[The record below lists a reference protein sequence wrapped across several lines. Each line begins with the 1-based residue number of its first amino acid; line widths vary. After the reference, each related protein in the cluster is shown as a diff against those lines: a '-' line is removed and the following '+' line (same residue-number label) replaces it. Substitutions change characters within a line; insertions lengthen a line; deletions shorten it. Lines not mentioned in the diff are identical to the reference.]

1 MFSWVRDRIIAGL
14 KICGTI
20 CLCCVLGSILPKQ
33 EKTGKVRKEGEN
45 PSFKRPV
52 AQTGPQANP
61 RPRPGAAPRKHA
73 PNLLSAAA
81 QLITPSW
88 LIPGAGPFVLD
99 QSGLGKTKPGY
110 KLRLVRC
117 SAVLSPTADGQWQLT
132 NVQNEWKLERA
143 RGISLQDSISGSNL
157 VPPCLTE
164 TTFPSASLQS
174 LLAAGDSQ
182 TQSNPEAARLLQER
196 TTLAAAEMSRGIA
209 ESAVV
214 SNMAVRRGND
224 DIDSAKQ
231 LFARIKVST
240 PTHHTFSVR
249 DGQIHWVAE
258 TPGL

>member
-14 KICGTI
+14 KICGMI
-20 CLCCVLGSILPKQ
+20 CLYCVLSWILPEQRGGIKPP
-33 EKTGKVRKEGEN
+33 R
-45 PSFKRPV
+45 PSKLPVPAVAPKPPGRTPKPRPV
-52 AQTGPQANP
+52 ADPPKNV
-61 RPRPGAAPRKHA
+61 
-73 PNLLSAAA
+73 PNVTRALGQLL
-81 QLITPSW
+81 TPSW
-88 LIPGAGPFVLD
+88 LIPGAGPFILD
-99 QSGLGKTKPGY
+99 QSDLGKTKPGY

-143 RGISLQDSISGSNL
+143 RGISSQDSISGSNL

-164 TTFPSASLQS
+164 ATFPSASLQS

-182 TQSNPEAARLLQER
+182 TQANAEAARLLQER
-196 TTLAAAEMSRGIA
+196 ASLAAEEMSRGIA
-209 ESAVV
+209 ASAVV
-214 SNMAVRRGND
+214 SNKSVSHGND
-224 DIDSAKQ
+224 DTNSAKQ
-231 LFARIKVST
+231 LFTRIKVST

>member
-1 MFSWVRDRIIAGL
+1 MFSWVQDRIVAGL
-14 KICGTI
+14 KICGII
-20 CLCCVLGSILPKQ
+20 CLSCVLGTIMPKQ

-52 AQTGPQANP
+52 AQSGPQATP
-61 RPRPGAAPRKHA
+61 RPRPGAAPRKHV
-73 PNLLSAAA
+73 PNLGSVAA
-81 QLITPSW
+81 QLLTPSW

-99 QSGLGKTKPGY
+99 QAGLGKTKPRY
-110 KLRLVRC
+110 ELRLVRC

-143 RGISLQDSISGSNL
+143 REISSQDSISGSNL

-164 TTFPSASLQS
+164 TTFASASFQS

-182 TQSNPEAARLLQER
+182 NQSNPEAARLLQER
-196 TTLAAAEMSRGIA
+196 ATLAADEMSRGIA

-214 SNMAVRRGND
+214 SNVAVRRGND
-224 DIDSAKQ
+224 DTNSAKQ
-231 LFARIKVST
+231 LFTRIKVST

>member
-1 MFSWVRDRIIAGL
+1 MFSWVRDRFLAGL

-20 CLCCVLGSILPKQ
+20 CLCCVLGWILPEQ
-33 EKTGKVRKEGEN
+33 RGGKRTKPLAKLPVPAVAPKAQGVTAK
-45 PSFKRPV
+45 PRPV
-52 AQTGPQANP
+52 ADPPKNVPDVTRALGQ
-61 RPRPGAAPRKHA
+61 
-73 PNLLSAAA
+73 LL
-81 QLITPSW
+81 TPAW

-143 RGISLQDSISGSNL
+143 RGISSQDSISGSNL

-164 TTFPSASLQS
+164 ATFASASFQS
-174 LLAAGDSQ
+174 LLAAGDLQ

-209 ESAVV
+209 ASAVV
-214 SNMAVRRGND
+214 SNKSVSHGND
-224 DIDSAKQ
+224 DTNSAKQ

>member
-1 MFSWVRDRIIAGL
+1 MNPPF
-14 KICGTI
+14 
-20 CLCCVLGSILPKQ
+20 KQ
-33 EKTGKVRKEGEN
+33 
-45 PSFKRPV
+45 PV
-52 AQTGPQANP
+52 AQSGPQATP
-61 RPRPGAAPRKHA
+61 RPRPVAAPPKNV
-73 PNLLSAAA
+73 PNVTRALA
-81 QLITPSW
+81 QLLTPSW

-99 QSGLGKTKPGY
+99 QAGLGKTKPRY
-110 KLRLVRC
+110 ELRLVRC

-143 RGISLQDSISGSNL
+143 REISSQDSISGSNL

-196 TTLAAAEMSRGIA
+196 ATLAADEMSRGIA

-214 SNMAVRRGND
+214 SNVAVRRGND
-224 DIDSAKQ
+224 DTDSAKD
-231 LFARIKVST
+231 LFARIKVFT

-258 TPGL
+258 TPSL

>member
-14 KICGTI
+14 KTCGMI
-20 CLCCVLGSILPKQ
+20 CLYCVLSWILPEQRGGIRPKPLA
-33 EKTGKVRKEGEN
+33 KLPVPAVAPKARDVTAK
-45 PSFKRPV
+45 PRPV
-52 AQTGPQANP
+52 ADPPKNV
-61 RPRPGAAPRKHA
+61 
-73 PNLLSAAA
+73 PNVTRALA
-81 QLITPSW
+81 QLLTPSW

-99 QSGLGKTKPGY
+99 QSGLGKTKPRY
-110 KLRLVRC
+110 ELRLVRC

-143 RGISLQDSISGSNL
+143 RGISSQDSISGSNL

-164 TTFPSASLQS
+164 TTFASASFQS

-196 TTLAAAEMSRGIA
+196 ATLAAAEMSRGIA

-214 SNMAVRRGND
+214 SNVAVRRGND
-224 DIDSAKQ
+224 DTDSAKD

-258 TPGL
+258 TPSL